1 MFKNKFNAL
10 NDRSKQILSVFTKTV
25 SDLTILNEDISTE
38 IDARNAEADR
48 LKSLVIVETDKA
60 TDLAASAA
68 YNEKVIGKITSF
80 LED

>member
-25 SDLTILNEDISTE
+25 SDLILLNEDLDTE
-38 IDARNAEADR
+38 SDIRKAEADR
-48 LKSLVIVETDKA
+48 FDVLRAEELVK
-60 TDLAASAA
+60 ASALQA
-68 YNEKVIGKITSF
+68 NKEYNEKVIAKITSF